1 MARRLRKKRIA
12 VILLTFTAL
21 IGWTTHS
28 CVSRCTSSD
37 KEKSADS
44 LPAVHINDSIT
55 NALTE
60 GKAYQEMDSVIE
72 RYLKRWE
79 INGAQL
85 VITRNDSLLYARG
98 FGWADKERGIRMEP
112 NMLMRFAS
120 VSKLITAAGIMKLV
134 EMKKLRMGDKVF
146 GQKGILCDTTYNNS
160 IKDQRYY
167 NITVEQLLRHQAGF
181 NNYAGDPVSSTRYIM
196 MQNHLTTPPD
206 HPTLLRILLKRH
218 LGYTPGEGKCYS
230 NLGYMILSMIV
241 EKKSGMKYEN
251 FIQKYVLQPAGCF
264 DMHIAGTYYKDRRP
278 NETKYYMHQGSIP
291 VYEYNNSGRM
301 VEKCYG
307 DTDLPRLSGAGA
319 WCGSAAE
326 LSRFIASIDGMPHV
340 KDILSRK
347 SVQFMTQEQP
357 NHQYSIGW
365 NYTPKSNRPWIR
377 TGSLAGTSALILKY
391 PDGQCWILITNTST
405 WKFQNF
411 IVMLRVVEE
420 RLTGNNGRVQLKSIH
435 FSCSRNKRHSR
446 RVDQFCIGISTLIEL
461 CEWSMSIPCDALKF
475 VDVVLVKPVSPV
487 AINPFFDTVDIVA
500 KKRGQF
506 GLRRTFPVIYNLFC
520 CLFVN
525 IGHLSEVV
533 GLQQV
538 VGIKGF
544 SSRILRVKELEG
556 FR

>member
-55 NALTE
+55 NALTG

-85 VITRNDSLLYARG
+85 VITRNDSLLYAHG
-98 FGWADKERGIRMEP
+98 FGWADKEKDIRMEP

-307 DTDLPRLSGAGA
+307 DTDIPRLSGAGA

-405 WKFQNF
+405 WK
-411 IVMLRVVEE
+411 
-420 RLTGNNGRVQLKSIH
+420 
-435 FSCSRNKRHSR
+435 
-446 RVDQFCIGISTLIEL
+446 
-461 CEWSMSIPCDALKF
+461 
-475 VDVVLVKPVSPV
+475 
-487 AINPFFDTVDIVA
+487 
-500 KKRGQF
+500 
-506 GLRRTFPVIYNLFC
+506 
-520 CLFVN
+520 
-525 IGHLSEVV
+525 GH
-533 GLQQV
+533 
-538 VGIKGF
+538 GF
-544 SSRILRVKELEG
+544 SNDTMAFFEKLRKKYMPQMPKRDL
-556 FR
+556 FL